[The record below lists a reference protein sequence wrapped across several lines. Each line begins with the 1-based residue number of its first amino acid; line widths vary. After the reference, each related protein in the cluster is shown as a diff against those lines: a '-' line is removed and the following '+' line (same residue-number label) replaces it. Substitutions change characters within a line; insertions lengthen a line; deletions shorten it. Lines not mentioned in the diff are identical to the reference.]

1 MTTGDIVKKEHA
13 MCYGHKSDM
22 WVAVKIRML
31 YRDDL
36 DFEPTITGAR
46 DRIIY
51 LSQEVHRLTMLSEE
65 AAQIFKMMFAV
76 HHNSDPSKIITDN
89 DRMLERREAIDKW
102 LTEFDKP
109 AVSCK
114 SVQLKHRLECV
125 EDILNYFNSFGETNQ
140 ITQATLIQALNELKD
155 GHTKRLEYQL
165 AKDKKDTEG

>member
-1 MTTGDIVKKEHA
+1 MTTGDIVKKDNG

-22 WVAVKIRML
+22 WVADKVRGLM
-31 YRDDL
+31 RTDL
-36 DFEPTITGAR
+36 DHEPTCTGAR
-46 DRIIY
+46 DRIVY
-51 LSQEVHRLTMLSEE
+51 LSQEVYRLTVLAEQANE
-65 AAQIFKMMFAV
+65 IFNLMFAV
-76 HHNSDPSKIITDN
+76 RHDSDPSKIVTDN
-89 DRMLERREAIDKW
+89 DRMLERRESIDKW